1 MALKDVKEYYYRV
14 AAQYLEMKD
23 TLAEYDEA
31 AKEGKVTEEQLADVK
46 EDIARIEQNYY
57 RLSYILYLFELPK
70 NSKAKTK
77 FNKMQINKDLESYFN
92 DVKGSSQV
100 VLDENASMIT
110 HIRAKLKEFLDK
122 FYKS

>member
-46 EDIARIEQNYY
+46 EDIARIEQNYN